1 VKKGPHIQPGKK
13 PDPDLKKDHGSADKI
28 SRKEAIS
35 RAGKYAAFTASSMMI
50 ILNPLKAEYGDSPA
64 DLPPEWFY

>member
-1 VKKGPHIQPGKK
+1 MKKKETFLDKK
-13 PDPDLKKDHGSADKI
+13 M

-35 RAGKYAAFTASSMMI
+35 RAGKYTAFTAASMMT
-50 ILNPLKAEYGDSPA
+50 ILNPVKAQSEYSP